1 MRLHI
6 RLLAAIAVALAGCS
20 STTSLGSTS
29 PSSPATAEPTA
40 TAIPA
45 PTRTLVATQVPESPI
60 QVTGY
65 SAIGASDPFTL
76 AGGSYT
82 VDWSTEANTAGC
94 FFSLF
99 LATKL
104 DGPKVKDAGNA
115 IVPGADFYSGTD
127 EWSGVPAGSYVLQE
141 DRSGLANCAG
151 PWSATITPK

>member
-6 RLLAAIAVALAGCS
+6 RLLAAMAVALAGCS
-20 STTSLGSTS
+20 STTPPGSTS
-29 PSSPATAEPTA
+29 PSSPATAEPT
-40 TAIPA
+40 IPA
-45 PTRTLVATQVPESPI
+45 PTRTQIPTHIPESPI
-60 QVTGY
+60 QLTGY

-104 DGPKVKDAGNA
+104 DGPMVKDAANA

-127 EWSGVPAGSYVLQE
+127 EWTGVPTGLYVLQE
-141 DRSGLANCAG
+141 DRSDPSNCDG